1 MQKCNALCTVIV
13 LSVSYTHLHVYKRQ
27 PAAKPTTVETKAEA
41 PAAQSKAAVPAKAS
55 DEEGTRV
62 SINNASAEELA
73 RAMNGV
79 GLKKAQ
85 AIVSYREEYGPFK
98 TVEDPV
104 SYTHLDV
111 YKRQVGHNPNGQR
124 NAGCCQNS
132 DHPEQLVQSKFCLL
146 YTSRSSSQ
154 SFGKLSFG
162 NSRNSWVE
170 STSARVGYL
179 AISKLIRGLLILIVY
194 LLRWMM

>member
-1 MQKCNALCTVIV
+1 MKHGIKALLIT
-13 LSVSYTHLHVYKRQ
+13 LSTACAGMSHSALAAA

-41 PAAQSKAAVPAKAS
+41 PAAQSKAALAKAS

-98 TVEDPV
+98 TVED
-104 SYTHLDV
+104 L
-111 YKRQVGHNPNGQR
+111 KQVPGM
-124 NAGCCQNS
+124 
-132 DHPEQLVQSKFCLL
+132 
-146 YTSRSSSQ
+146 
-154 SFGKLSFG
+154 G
-162 NSRNSWVE
+162 NSLVERN
-170 STSARVGYL
+170 L
-179 AISKLIRGLLILIVY
+179 AVLTL
-194 LLRWMM
+194 

>member
-1 MQKCNALCTVIV
+1 MKHGIKALLIT
-13 LSVSYTHLHVYKRQ
+13 LSLACAGMSHSAL
-27 PAAKPTTVETKAEA
+27 AAASVATTVETKAEA

-98 TVEDPV
+98 TVED
-104 SYTHLDV
+104 L
-111 YKRQVGHNPNGQR
+111 KQVPGM
-124 NAGCCQNS
+124 
-132 DHPEQLVQSKFCLL
+132 
-146 YTSRSSSQ
+146 
-154 SFGKLSFG
+154 G
-162 NSRNSWVE
+162 NSLVERN
-170 STSARVGYL
+170 L
-179 AISKLIRGLLILIVY
+179 AVLTL
-194 LLRWMM
+194 